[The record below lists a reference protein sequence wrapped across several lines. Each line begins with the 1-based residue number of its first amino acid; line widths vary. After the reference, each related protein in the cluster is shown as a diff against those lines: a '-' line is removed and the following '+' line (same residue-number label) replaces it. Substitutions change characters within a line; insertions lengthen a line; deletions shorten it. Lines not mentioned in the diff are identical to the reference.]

1 MDLNGKTA
9 LVTGASSGIGKEIA
23 LQLASRG
30 MNLVITAR
38 NEEKLQEVAGS
49 IREKYGV
56 NLDVR
61 IIPGDL
67 IDPATPKKLFEMTKN
82 NNTHIDLLVNNAG
95 FGHIGDFEKEPYDK
109 SYRMNE
115 INMVALTSMCHL
127 FIPPMLEKGEG
138 GVINL
143 ASTASFQPLPYMA
156 VYAATKAFVL
166 NMSLALWEEYRE
178 RGVTVMALCPGHTR
192 TDFHKT
198 AEFPEGKIQKEI
210 VLEPDVV
217 VKGAI
222 EAFLKKEPLYVPEEQ
237 RSFLQFTLSK
247 FIPLKKRLGMTAD
260 IITRGFP
267 KR

>member
-1 MDLNGKTA
+1 MYLKGKTA
-9 LVTGASSGIGKEIA
+9 LITGASSGIGKEFA

-38 NEEKLQEVAGS
+38 NEGKLQDVAGS
-49 IREKYGV
+49 IREKHGANQNV
-56 NLDVR
+56 K

-67 IDPATPKKLFEMTKN
+67 IDPATPQKLFEKTERN
-82 NNTHIDLLVNNAG
+82 NIHIDLLVNNAG
-95 FGHIGDFEKEPYDK
+95 FGHIGNFENLPFDK

-115 INMVALTSMCHL
+115 INVVALTSMCHL

-143 ASTASFQPLPYMA
+143 GSTASFQPLPYMA

-166 NMSLALWEEYRE
+166 NLSLALWEEYRE
-178 RGVTVMALCPGHTR
+178 RGVTVMTLCPGHTR
-192 TDFHKT
+192 TGFHKT
-198 AEFPEGKIQKEI
+198 AEFPDGKLEKET
-210 VLEPDVV
+210 VLEPDAV

-222 EAFLKKEPLYVPEEQ
+222 EAFLNKEPLYVPVEH

-247 FIPLKKRLGMTAD
+247 FIPLKKRLKMTAD
-260 IITRGFP
+260 MIKP
-267 KR
+267 